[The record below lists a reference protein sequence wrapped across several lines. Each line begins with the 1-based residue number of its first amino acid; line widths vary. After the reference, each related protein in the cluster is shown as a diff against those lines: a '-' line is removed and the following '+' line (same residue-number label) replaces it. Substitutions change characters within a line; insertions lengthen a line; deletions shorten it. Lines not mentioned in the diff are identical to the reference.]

1 MKEEGLLTVRQ
12 LQDLL
17 QVDRVT
23 IYRMLK
29 RGTLQGIKVGGQ
41 WRFRRDQ
48 VEAWLEQ
55 RKGERAPTP
64 AGAAPPAEGEWA
76 SDASPLPLS
85 CVLPIQEIFAEAMRL
100 AVVTLDAKGAPL
112 TPVSH
117 CSALCALIL
126 ATDEGRQRC
135 LASWQAARPGEFRPC
150 HAGLLTLSAP
160 VWVEGQQVARVV
172 ACQFAAPVRE
182 EGEEAWQDRLAALA
196 GQLGLEEGALQA
208 AAGSIR
214 AMTGQD
220 LQQLGRL
227 LHLVAQTF
235 GEIGEE
241 RRNLVARLRQIA
253 AISQI

>member
-1 MKEEGLLTVRQ
+1 MKGPEDLLTVPQ

-29 RGTLQGIKVGGQ
+29 RGTLQGVKVGGQ

-55 RKGERAPTP
+55 RKG
-64 AGAAPPAEGEWA
+64 AGVPAEAIPPEGEEGWT

-85 CVLPIQEIFAEAMRL
+85 CVLPIQEIFAESLRL
-100 AVVTLDAKGAPL
+100 AAVTLDVKGTPL
-112 TPVSH
+112 TPVSN

-126 ATDEGRQRC
+126 ATDEGRKRC

-150 HAGLLTLSAP
+150 HAGLLTLGAP
-160 VWVEGQQVARVV
+160 VWIEGQQVASVI
-172 ACQFAAPVRE
+172 ACQFAVPAG
-182 EGEEAWQDRLAALA
+182 EGETWQAHLTALA
-196 GQLGLEEGALQA
+196 SQLGLDKGTVLA
-208 AAGSIR
+208 AEASIR
-214 AMTGQD
+214 TMLGDD
-220 LQQLGRL
+220 LQRLARL

>member
-1 MKEEGLLTVRQ
+1 MKDLEGLLTVRQ

-29 RGTLQGIKVGGQ
+29 RGTLQGVKVGGQ

-55 RKGERAPTP
+55 RKGKEPQGP
-64 AGAAPPAEGEWA
+64 AEAALPAEGEWTP
-76 SDASPLPLS
+76 DASPLPLA
-85 CVLPIQEIFAEAMRL
+85 CVLPIQEIFAEALRL
-100 AVVTLDAKGAPL
+100 AAVTLDAKGVPL

-117 CSALCALIL
+117 CSALCTLIL
-126 ATDEGRQRC
+126 ATDEGRRRC
-135 LASWQAARPGEFRPC
+135 LASWQGARPGEFRPC

-160 VWVEGQQVARVV
+160 VWVEGQQVATVV
-172 ACQFAAPVRE
+172 ACQFAAPAG
-182 EGEEAWQDRLAALA
+182 EGEAWQARLADLA
-196 GQLGLEEGALQA
+196 RQLGLDEGALQD

-214 AMTGQD
+214 TMPGED
-220 LQQLGRL
+220 LQRLTKL
-227 LHLVAQTF
+227 LHLVARTF

>member
-1 MKEEGLLTVRQ
+1 MKKEEGLLTVRQ

-29 RGTLQGIKVGGQ
+29 RGTLQGVKVGGQ

-55 RKGERAPTP
+55 RRKEQVQRL
-64 AGAAPPAEGEWA
+64 AGPLPPEGEWTSEA
-76 SDASPLPLS
+76 SSLPLS
-85 CVLPIQEIFAEAMRL
+85 CVLPIQAIFAEAMRL
-100 AVVTLDAKGAPL
+100 AAVTLDARGTPL
-112 TPVSH
+112 TPVSN
-117 CSALCALIL
+117 CSALCTLIL
-126 ATDEGRQRC
+126 ATDEGRRRC
-135 LASWQAARPGEFRPC
+135 LASWQGARPGEFRPC

-160 VWVEGQQVARVV
+160 VWVEGQQVATVV
-172 ACQFAAPVRE
+172 ACQFAAPVG
-182 EGEEAWQDRLAALA
+182 EGEAWQDGLAALA
-196 GQLGLEEGALQA
+196 GQLGLQESALRA

-214 AMTGQD
+214 TMPGED
-220 LQQLGRL
+220 LQRLARL

-235 GEIGEE
+235 SEIGEE
-241 RRNLVARLRQIA
+241 WRSLIARLRQIA